1 MQEENTQIIQTI
13 PVSILDWWIAV
24 GIDYSDRWAE
34 IIQITEEEY
43 GKIRSWLA
51 IFDVSKK
58 EVVDVE
64 QVIPPEPTFE
74 EIQELRANEPVNIII
89 PMTVWDSEVYHP
101 MVKGQIENLRN
112 NRYSEIKFRP
122 INDDEDMEVY
132 NILYKDIPKF
142 MTVEWYQWYKQL
154 GIQFHDYVEEYFRN

>member
-1 MQEENTQIIQTI
+1 MIKLSIVWDNIIY
-13 PVSILDWWIAV
+13 W
-24 GIDYSDRWAE
+24 IDYIDNGWEMVEITDSDFE
-34 IIQITEEEY
+34 
-43 GKIRSWLA
+43 KIKNWLA

-64 QVIPPEPTFE
+64 QVIQPEPTFD
-74 EIQELRANEPVNIII
+74 EIQKLRANEPVNIII

>member
-1 MQEENTQIIQTI
+1 MIKLSIVWDNIIY
-13 PVSILDWWIAV
+13 W
-24 GIDYSDRWAE
+24 IDYIDNGWEMVEITDSDFE
-34 IIQITEEEY
+34 
-43 GKIRSWLA
+43 KIKNWLA

-58 EVVDVE
+58 EVVEVE
-64 QVIPPEPTFE
+64 QVIQPEPTFD
-74 EIQELRANEPVNIII
+74 EIQKLRANEPVNIII

-132 NILYKDIPKF
+132 NILYKDIKKF

-154 GIQFHDYVEEYFRN
+154 WIQFHDYVEEYFRN